1 MNRVNEQMLWQQSFI
16 CQQAYAKMSSI
27 SNYQGNVNKNH
38 NELSPDICQKGDY
51 QKVKK

>member
-1 MNRVNEQMLWQQSFI
+1 MNRCFGSKLLYG
-16 CQQAYAKMSSI
+16 QQAYAKMSSI